1 MIVRL
6 QILFDEPTAVDKA
19 DLRSVARRLTNNR
32 TNVRVFA
39 QEDSPGWLVAEFSMP
54 TEAQCTA
61 VARIDRALRFD
72 LENRVD
78 SIISFPK
85 EPDADRA
92 PRRKRR

>member
-6 QILFDEPTAVDKA
+6 QILFDGPTADDKA
-19 DLRSVARRLTNNR
+19 ALRSVARQLTNNR

-39 QEDSPGWLVAEFSMP
+39 QDDSSGWLVAEFSMP
-54 TEAQCTA
+54 TAAQYKA

-85 EPDADRA
+85 EPGADRT
-92 PRRKRR
+92 PRRRRR